1 MTLRTGVLPN
11 SPDDNELM
19 RTATLTQLG
28 FFEAATAWLETRRGH
43 ISPRTFIDY
52 GYYIKFLSGFFQ
64 EMKIL
69 EITGDQVRAYQRA
82 RRATAG
88 PGLINKECGIIIQM
102 RKRVGIPL
110 VDYQPLQMPKDYDSP
125 GKVLS
130 ESEEET
136 MEKVCKI
143 ISEHPQWKVAAL
155 ASLLS
160 MKSGLGPGELL
171 SLRLKD
177 IAFEPEVCITVPR
190 RGAKR
195 VRRERTIAIGE
206 TATWA
211 LEQLVTR
218 SMQECGATEGDHFLF
233 PFHNYNHTY
242 DPTRPAKGYRT
253 GIKRVRELTGIY
265 FRPYDLR
272 HHAASRALSNPAV
285 SLQAAVRHF
294 GWIGPKMIGRYY
306 HESLK
311 ESRIIADALE
321 ARKSVK
327 SAEKLWIPRKSKKTG

>member
-1 MTLRTGVLPN
+1 MALRTGVSPN
-11 SPDDNELM
+11 SPDDSELM
-19 RTATLTQLG
+19 RTATLTQLR
-28 FFEAATAWLETRRGH
+28 FQEAATVWLESRRGH

-110 VDYQPLQMPKDYDSP
+110 IDYQPLQMPKDYDSP

-143 ISEHPQWKVAAL
+143 IAEHPNWKVAAL
-155 ASLLS
+155 ACLVS

-177 IAFEPEVCITVPR
+177 IAFEPEASITVPR

-195 VRRERTIAIGE
+195 VRRERTIAIGA
-206 TATWA
+206 TAIWA
-211 LEQLVTR
+211 LEQLVLR
-218 SMQECGATEGDHFLF
+218 AMHECGAKDGDDFLI
-233 PFHNYNHTY
+233 PFQNKDHTF
-242 DPTRPAKGYRT
+242 DPSKPGRGYRA
-253 GIKRVRELTGIY
+253 GMKRVVELTGLKI
-265 FRPYDLR
+265 RRYDLR

-327 SAEKLWIPRKSKKTG
+327 SAEKLWMPRKSKKTG

>member
-1 MTLRTGVLPN
+1 
-11 SPDDNELM
+11 M
-19 RTATLTQLG
+19 RISALTQAG
-28 FFEAATAWLETRRGH
+28 FSEAATVWLETRRGY

-52 GYYIKFLSGFFQ
+52 GYYIKQLSIFFQ
-64 EMKIL
+64 EMKLL
-69 EITGDQVRAYQRA
+69 EINGDLVRAYQRA
-82 RRATAG
+82 RRETAG
-88 PGLINKECGIIIQM
+88 PGLINKECGVIIQM

-125 GKVLS
+125 GKVFS

-136 MEKVCKI
+136 VEKICKI
-143 ISEHPQWKVAAL
+143 IADHPNWKVAAL
-155 ASLLS
+155 ACILS
-160 MKSGLGPGELL
+160 MKTGLGPGELL

-195 VRRERTIAIGE
+195 IRRERTIAIGE
-206 TATWA
+206 TASWA

-218 SMQECGATEGDHFLF
+218 AMHECGATDGEHFLF
-233 PFHNYNHTY
+233 PFHNNNHTY
-242 DPTRPAKGYRT
+242 DPSKPGRGYRA
-253 GIKRVRELTGIY
+253 GMKRVVELTGIK
-265 FRPYDLR
+265 FRRYDLR
-272 HHAASRALSNPAV
+272 HHAASRALANPTV
-285 SLQAAVRHF
+285 SLQAAIRHF

-321 ARKSVK
+321 VKKSVK
-327 SAEKLWIPRKSKKTG
+327 SEDKLWIPRKTLKTR